1 MGRRGEQAPTRC
13 SRAPDAHTC
22 GLTAKLHVVRLPA
35 LRQPH
40 PLYQK
45 MQARHKAENASSLY
59 SQSGELQVALE
70 KQLWEDLELI
80 LVQAPE
86 RGKEKE
92 HEEMSKDMTLDQGHS
107 QTPSINPSAG
117 LTGV

>member
-1 MGRRGEQAPTRC
+1 
-13 SRAPDAHTC
+13 
-22 GLTAKLHVVRLPA
+22 
-35 LRQPH
+35 
-40 PLYQK
+40 
-45 MQARHKAENASSLY
+45 MQARHKAEHASSLY

-92 HEEMSKDMTLDQGHS
+92 HEEMSKDMTLDQGTHRLPQS
-107 QTPSINPSAG
+107 THQQVFRHLDLSSRDAQHVEGISVLQNVESG
-117 LTGV
+117 GG